1 MQVQE
6 EKTGAAAG
14 CVLDLEDDEIEDS
27 DKAMN
32 RLNEQWAAAEAKE
45 QQADTAVNNEE

>member
-6 EKTGAAAG
+6 ETGAAG